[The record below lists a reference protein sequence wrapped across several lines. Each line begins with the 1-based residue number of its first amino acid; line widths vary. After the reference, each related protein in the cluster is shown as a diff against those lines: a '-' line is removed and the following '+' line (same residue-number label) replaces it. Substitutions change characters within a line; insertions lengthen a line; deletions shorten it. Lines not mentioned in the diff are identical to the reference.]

1 MSLSERFIR
10 FFGKTKGIDYWEE
23 PGYVS
28 DSVGNIEIP
37 IKLTEENAFKLSN
50 TVAEIYFP
58 IDFYADRGSK
68 LRHYIADAQGNEV
81 ENSPYNRFLTE
92 INPLYSL
99 SDIYYQY
106 IFSYMG
112 DGNAITLVNVPSIYK
127 KPSANSITRLDVLDP
142 DRISIDEY
150 TNITPLNVTSINELI
165 RRARYFNDG
174 RSTDLEINKLRIDRI
189 DQTRRAY
196 SLVLSRPPLFKCQRN
211 INNLL
216 ATYSARYNV
225 YVNNGAAG
233 YLVKKSGGSNSL
245 ESIVDPVTRQ
255 QILNDI
261 NERNGITGRKNFW
274 GISSVPLEFINTL
287 AHIKDLMPF
296 DETLENSIK
305 IGAVWQMHAGLIPRK
320 DQSTYNNQAADEK
333 AVWENGLMSM
343 VQTVDENLTRALYL
357 DKVGY
362 QLKSDFSSVSVL
374 NVNKSEHEDLTA
386 KQIQNLKSLK
396 DMMPENTEIDKQL
409 ELIVQSYGKA

>member
-68 LRHYIADAQGNEV
+68 LRHFIADAQGNEV
-81 ENSPYNRFLTE
+81 ENSPYKRYLTE

-106 IFSYMG
+106 IFSYMV

-233 YLVKKSGGSNSL
+233 YLTKKSGGSNGL

-261 NERNGITGRKNFW
+261 NERNGITGRRNFW

-305 IGAVWQMHAGLIPRK
+305 IGAVWQMPAGLIPRK

-362 QLKSDFSSVSVL
+362 QLKSDFSSVSALLSNLHVL
-374 NVNKSEHEDLTA
+374 ICLHSAPKHC
-386 KQIQNLKSLK
+386 
-396 DMMPENTEIDKQL
+396 
-409 ELIVQSYGKA
+409 